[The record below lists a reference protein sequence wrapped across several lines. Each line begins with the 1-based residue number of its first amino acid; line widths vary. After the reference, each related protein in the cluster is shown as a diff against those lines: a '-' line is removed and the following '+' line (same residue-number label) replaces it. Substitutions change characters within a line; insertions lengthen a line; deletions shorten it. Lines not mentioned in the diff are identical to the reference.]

1 MLKFNKL
8 NPILLSKDQKILAV
22 ILLFFGV
29 IFCLLSLINHANLR
43 TSALDLGL
51 YTNALYDYR
60 NFQFNDS
67 LLFKP
72 QAENLFAD
80 HFDFYLPVFSFLSFL
95 FGTYTLLIIQI
106 VALLFGAIGI
116 YKFVEFKYKDSPLAH
131 LMTICFLSF
140 YGLYSALSFDYH
152 SSVVAS
158 MFIPWLFYFMEKKN
172 RKKTFIVLFLI
183 LIGKENMGLWL
194 FFIGAGMV
202 VLYWKD
208 KFQRNTAFIISG
220 ISLLYLY
227 LVLGVIMP
235 RLSTKHEYQ
244 HLRYAILGRGLFDTI
259 GMLLEHPLGYFKYLF
274 INHDG
279 NPYFDNIK
287 KELWVALSFSGL
299 VFLVFRP
306 IFLFMLIPIFLQKL
320 YHDSP
325 IIWGV
330 YQQYSIEFAPI
341 LIIGLS
347 GLLVKIKA
355 NKWRYFS
362 ALLLIYFTGK
372 TTFGLM
378 EKTEFDWSKEHIRV
392 FEKEHYST
400 PWNEDEIYQEINKIP
415 QNANVSCNSAL
426 APHLA
431 LRDNLYSFPVVKN
444 ADYIIVSPITGTYP
458 LNPVSF
464 DSVVT
469 VYKNKPDWK
478 CIHNSKQVT
487 VLKKISK

>member
-1 MLKFNKL
+1 MLKLNKI
-8 NPILLSKDQKILAV
+8 NPLLLSKDQKILAV
-22 ILLFFGV
+22 ILLFFAV

-43 TSALDLGL
+43 TSALDLGV

-72 QAENLFAD
+72 EAENLFAD

-95 FGTYTLLIIQI
+95 FGTYTLLIVQI

-172 RKKTFIVLFLI
+172 RKKTFIILFLI
-183 LIGKENMGLWL
+183 LVGKENMGLWL
-194 FFIGAGMV
+194 FFIGMGMV

-208 KFQRNTAFIISG
+208 KFQRNTSFIIIG
-220 ISLLYLY
+220 ISLLYTY

-235 RLSTKHEYQ
+235 NLSSTKEYH
-244 HLRYAILGRGLFDTI
+244 HLRYKILGTGLVDT
-259 GMLLEHPLGYFKYLF
+259 MQLFLKHPLGYFKFLF
-274 INHDG
+274 INHTE

-287 KELWVALSFSGL
+287 KEFWMALCFSGMIL
-299 VFLVFRP
+299 LILRP
-306 IFLFMLIPIFLQKL
+306 VFLFMLIPIFLQKL
-320 YHDSP
+320 YHDGP
-325 IIWGV
+325 MIWGV
-330 YQQYSIEFAPI
+330 YLQYSIEFAPI

-347 GLLVKIKA
+347 GILVKIKV

-372 TTFGLM
+372 TTLGLM

-392 FEKEHYST
+392 FKKEHYST
-400 PWNEDEIYQEINKIP
+400 PWNTDEIFREIKKIP
-415 QNANVSCNSAL
+415 QSANVSCNSPL
-426 APHLA
+426 SPHLA
-431 LRDNLYSFPVVKN
+431 LRDNLYTFPDVRD
-444 ADYIIVSPITGTYP
+444 ASYIIVAPIAGTYP

-464 DSVVT
+464 DSIVT
-469 VYKNKPDWK
+469 VYKNKPEWK
-478 CIHNSKQVT
+478 CVHKSKQVT